1 MKNKYI
7 LYVILLILSVLLWYI
22 PLMDNSINNK
32 FNTVIPKTIILLRPI
47 IFLMLYFFL
56 IKDYLKR
63 YKVIKILILDMMLL
77 LIFSISALFAP
88 NMYNPL
94 NFKHLLG
101 IYFGLISYGF
111 IYFYILYN
119 TLLCSF
125 SIIYIVE
132 NNDDVVQGIYIV
144 LTILFVIFLNIF
156 LNYIF

>member
-1 MKNKYI
+1 
-7 LYVILLILSVLLWYI
+7 
-22 PLMDNSINNK
+22 
-32 FNTVIPKTIILLRPI
+32 
-47 IFLMLYFFL
+47 
-56 IKDYLKR
+56 
-63 YKVIKILILDMMLL
+63 MMLL
-77 LIFSISALFAP
+77 LVFSISALFAP

-144 LTILFVIFLNIF
+144 LIILFVIFLKIF